1 MKKYHNIITWAL
13 RIIAAVILLQTLFF
27 KFSGAEESKYIFSKL
42 NAEPWGRIGSGII
55 ELIAAVLILI
65 PASTGI
71 GALIGAGTMAGA
83 ILSHLFILGISVKNS
98 DGSEDNGQL
107 FLYALIVFVACLY
120 LVWMNRKKIPILKNF
135 FA

>member
-83 ILSHLFILGISVKNS
+83 MLSHLFILGISVKNS